1 MYTFH
6 VLLLTIDLSN
16 SLIQLFFQVQD
27 AQAAL
32 RLYTMF
38 HQQWEADLIARR
50 LERNSKIIKGQK
62 SIKGTTKNKESVQS
76 KESIIK

>member
-1 MYTFH
+1 
-6 VLLLTIDLSN
+6 
-16 SLIQLFFQVQD
+16 
-27 AQAAL
+27 
-32 RLYTMF
+32 MF

>member
-6 VLLLTIDLSN
+6 VLLLTIDLLN

-76 KESIIK
+76 KESKIK